1 MSIEQLKALEAEI
14 AAENAANR
22 AAERARFEA
31 RMARTDR
38 IIRMADESLAESGM
52 YYGID
57 Y

>member
-22 AAERARFEA
+22 AAERARFEE
-31 RMARTDR
+31 RMARNDR
-38 IIRMADESLAESGM
+38 IIRMADESLAESGY